1 MCGGAAVWHS
11 GQRRSVAGQ
20 QEEKRKGSR
29 WRGQGGGGDVC
40 QGGWFGSTL
49 GGTDGIK
56 GLAGIGPFF

>member
-1 MCGGAAVWHS
+1 MAF
-11 GQRRSVAGQ
+11 RTE
-20 QEEKRKGSR
+20 EEKRKGSR